1 MYNIVN
7 IMKKRNTVLLPRA
20 QKTISV
26 LGENIKLA
34 RLRRKFSA
42 EQVAERADISRP
54 TLVSIEK
61 GNPNVT
67 IGAYVKVLSVL
78 GLENDIIE
86 VARDDKLGRKLQDAK
101 LIVRERAPKISKNEK
116 LVSNPQVSKTIIRG
130 QAPKEKLLKKTDG
143 NKK

>member
-1 MYNIVN
+1 
-7 IMKKRNTVLLPRA
+7 MKTRNSILLPRA
-20 QKTISV
+20 QKPISV

-42 EQVAERADISRP
+42 EQVAERANISRP

-78 GLENDIIE
+78 GLENDMME
-86 VARDDKLGRKLQDAK
+86 VAKDDSLGRRLQDAK
-101 LIVRERAPKISKNEK
+101 LTVRERAPKINKND
-116 LVSNPQVSKTIIRG
+116 NP
-130 QAPKEKLLKKTDG
+130 DG
-143 NKK
+143 NTK

>member
-1 MYNIVN
+1 
-7 IMKKRNTVLLPRA
+7 MKKRSTILLPRS

-54 TLVSIEK
+54 TLSSIEK
-61 GNPNVT
+61 GNANVS

-78 GLENDIIE
+78 GLENDIMD
-86 VARDDKLGRKLQDAK
+86 VAKDDLLGRRLQDAN
-101 LIVRERAPKISKNEK
+101 LIIKERAPKRN
-116 LVSNPQVSKTIIRG
+116 R
-130 QAPKEKLLKKTDG
+130 
-143 NKK
+143 

>member
-1 MYNIVN
+1 
-7 IMKKRNTVLLPRA
+7 MKKRNTILLPGA

-26 LGENIKLA
+26 LGESIKLA
-34 RLRRKFSA
+34 RLRRKFSS

-78 GLENDIIE
+78 GLENDIMG
-86 VARDDKLGRKLQDAK
+86 VAKDDKLGRRLQDAK
-101 LIVRERAPKISKNEK
+101 LIVMERAPKIFKNDK
-116 LVSNPQVSKTIIRG
+116 LRSYPQVSKIIIKG
-130 QAPKEKLLKKTDG
+130 QASKVRLLKKSDG

>member
-1 MYNIVN
+1 
-7 IMKKRNTVLLPRA
+7 MKKRNTMLLPRA

-78 GLENDIIE
+78 GLENDIME
-86 VARDDKLGRKLQDAK
+86 VANDDKLGRRLQDAK
-101 LIVRERAPKISKNEK
+101 LVVKERAPKVFKNDK
-116 LVSNPQVSKTIIRG
+116 LRSNPQVSKIIIKG
-130 QAPKEKLLKKTDG
+130 QAPRVRLLKKADG
-143 NKK
+143 TKK